1 MKITFCGDAHE
12 VTGSCTLLEACG
24 KTVMVDCGM
33 EQGNDV
39 YENQE
44 LPIPASDVD
53 YVLLTHAHIDN
64 SGLIPLLYVNGFRG
78 SIYCTEATVQL
89 CDIML
94 RDSAHIQMFEAEW
107 RNRKAKRAGKPEV
120 VPMYDMNDAMGVLT
134 HFVPCEYNS
143 IVEICD
149 GLKVRFVDAGHL
161 LGSSSIEMWIREDDE
176 EVKVVFSGDIGNG
189 NRPLIKDPQYIK
201 DADYVVM
208 ESTYGDKEHETPP
221 DYAVALA
228 GVLKDTFTRGGNLVI
243 PAFSVGRT
251 QEMLYFIRRI
261 KTEHLLPEFEDL
273 TKRLNQ
279 AATIINNEVS
289 AFMLLQEV
297 INDVYTI
304 LLTIDAAYEKNEE
317 DVPGYAAALRIIKA
331 CVKAETIDQL
341 PDEVMDEFF
350 TIEGVQERV
359 YESIVILEAVLDEI
373 RVGKAEQ
380 IESLALTET
389 FDRLDKVSKLLSTS
403 LFIDLDKVSRKTE
416 TADHAY
422 ITAKKEALVKELGD
436 LFSSVKRPV
445 YRSMM
450 CKLLAAMP
458 IFMNTQQEIRDY
470 FDYVIENCKDDS
482 ELMACNKLISE
493 MIEE

>member
-1 MKITFCGDAHE
+1 MDEF
-12 VTGSCTLLEACG
+12 
-24 KTVMVDCGM
+24 VDM
-33 EQGNDV
+33 
-39 YENQE
+39 
-44 LPIPASDVD
+44 LRSA
-53 YVLLTHAHIDN
+53 VLLKKPKGFETEY
-64 SGLIPLLYVNGFRG
+64 PFLYHV
-78 SIYCTEATVQL
+78 YTDL
-89 CDIML
+89 
-94 RDSAHIQMFEAEW
+94 AE
-107 RNRKAKRAGKPEV
+107 
-120 VPMYDMNDAMGVLT
+120 
-134 HFVPCEYNS
+134 
-143 IVEICD
+143 
-149 GLKVRFVDAGHL
+149 
-161 LGSSSIEMWIREDDE
+161 
-176 EVKVVFSGDIGNG
+176 
-189 NRPLIKDPQYIK
+189 
-201 DADYVVM
+201 ADY
-208 ESTYGDKEHETPP
+208 
-221 DYAVALA
+221 AAL
-228 GVLKDTFTRGGNLVI
+228 T
-243 PAFSVGRT
+243 
-251 QEMLYFIRRI
+251 
-261 KTEHLLPEFEDL
+261 LPEFEDL

-289 AFMLLQEV
+289 AYMLLQEV

-304 LLTIDAAYEKNEE
+304 LITIDAAYEKNEE

>member
-1 MKITFCGDAHE
+1 MRPKLLILDGSAMISTAYYAVLPNEVKFAKTEEEKEKYFHKILHAPDGTYTNAIYGMVRQMNGLIGGWHPDYLAVAFDKTRNTFRRGMFAQYKAQREATPLPLKQQFVTMQNLLQDA
-12 VTGSCTLLEACG
+12 G
-24 KTVMVDCGM
+24 
-33 EQGNDV
+33 
-39 YENQE
+39 
-44 LPIPASDVD
+44 IP
-53 YVLLTHAHIDN
+53 VLLSDT
-64 SGLIPLLYVNGFRG
+64 Y
-78 SIYCTEATVQL
+78 EA
-89 CDIML
+89 
-94 RDSAHIQMFEAEW
+94 
-107 RNRKAKRAGKPEV
+107 
-120 VPMYDMNDAMGVLT
+120 
-134 HFVPCEYNS
+134 
-143 IVEICD
+143 
-149 GLKVRFVDAGHL
+149 
-161 LGSSSIEMWIREDDE
+161 DD
-176 EVKVVFSGDIGNG
+176 
-189 NRPLIKDPQYIK
+189 L
-201 DADYVVM
+201 
-208 ESTYGDKEHETPP
+208 
-221 DYAVALA
+221 
-228 GVLKDTFTRGGNLVI
+228 
-243 PAFSVGRT
+243 
-251 QEMLYFIRRI
+251 
-261 KTEHLLPEFEDL
+261 
-273 TKRLNQ
+273 

>member
-1 MKITFCGDAHE
+1 MEALAKSITENC
-12 VTGSCTLLEACG
+12 
-24 KTVMVDCGM
+24 K
-33 EQGNDV
+33 ND
-39 YENQE
+39 YEKAQA
-44 LPIPASDVD
+44 LVD
-53 YVLLTHAHIDN
+53 YFEQNGYVYDN
-64 SGLIPLLYVNGFRG
+64 
-78 SIYCTEATVQL
+78 
-89 CDIML
+89 
-94 RDSAHIQMFEAEW
+94 
-107 RNRKAKRAGKPEV
+107 
-120 VPMYDMNDAMGVLT
+120 
-134 HFVPCEYNS
+134 EY
-143 IVEICD
+143 EP
-149 GLKVRFVDAGHL
+149 
-161 LGSSSIEMWIREDDE
+161 DDE
-176 EVKVVFSGDIGNG
+176 SIAYFLFTSKRGNCTNYATSMTLMARMLG
-189 NRPLIKDPQYIK
+189 LPAR
-201 DADYVVM
+201 YV
-208 ESTYGDKEHETPP
+208 EG
-221 DYAVALA
+221 
-228 GVLKDTFTRGGNLVI
+228 F
-243 PAFSVGRT
+243 
-251 QEMLYFIRRI
+251 
-261 KTEHLLPEFEDL
+261 
-273 TKRLNQ
+273 
-279 AATIINNEVS
+279 
-289 AFMLLQEV
+289 
-297 INDVYTI
+297 
-304 LLTIDAAYEKNEE
+304 AAYEKNEE